1 MFLGWFRTKIFF
13 WKFLF
18 YAIWVPFED
27 VLLTGHKN
35 PHLYNTHFEK
45 ISILWFNV
53 HIDFHIETTV
63 DTTLIMPLTEPMNNF
78 IGKPRGIASRTSDAP
93 TSRTASTEIKR
104 NSLLHHVLLL
114 NMYRGRNNHE
124 TNVMVKQIIWAGHG
138 S

>member
-1 MFLGWFRTKIFF
+1 MYVFWVEFELNFVSKIF
-13 WKFLF
+13 
-18 YAIWVPFED
+18 IWCYLSTVWGCFINWPQ
-27 VLLTGHKN
+27 KY
-35 PHLYNTHFEK
+35 PHFEK

-124 TNVMVKQIIWAGHG
+124 ANVMVKQIIWAGRG